1 MRHGKW
7 HSVVVTSYYRG
18 EIEKIVS
25 ESTTNVSGEPTPV
38 QQLLVKIK
46 DEKGNV
52 SQVTVRH
59 GQIYTIS
66 NDEKLTEGQ
75 SVIVSASDGPS
86 GIVFNVY
93 DVDRTTP
100 LLVLCGLLIGVV
112 VWLTKKRGVGALIGL
127 GITLATLTYMIVP
140 LVVRGYSPAL
150 VSLGGAVIIASTSLF
165 LAHGFK
171 KTTFLA
177 WVSTIATLLL
187 ATGLAAVSI
196 YYLRMTGSASE
207 ETLYLTI
214 GGFENIE
221 LKGLLLGGMIIGTL
235 GVLDDVTTAQVSAV
249 MELKNANRRISKSQ
263 LRHHA
268 MQIGKEHILAVVNTL
283 ILAYAG
289 GALPLFIIFTVS
301 GEIPVWVLLNGEL
314 LVEEIVRTLIGSIA
328 LVLAVPITTLLA
340 VHVIH
345 KVEDSEILE
354 AGLHKH

>member
-1 MRHGKW
+1 M
-7 HSVVVTSYYRG
+7 
-18 EIEKIVS
+18 
-25 ESTTNVSGEPTPV
+25 

-75 SVIVSASDGPS
+75 SVIVSSSDGPS
-86 GIVFNVY
+86 GLVYNVY
-93 DVDRTTP
+93 DVDRTNP
-100 LLVLCGLLIGVV
+100 LLLLCGLFIGIIL
-112 VWLTKKRGVGALIGL
+112 WLTKKRGVGALIGL
-127 GITLATLTYMIVP
+127 VITLVTLTYVIVP
-140 LVVRGYSPAL
+140 LVIKGYSPAM
-150 VSLGGAVIIASTSLF
+150 VSLGGAIIIASTSLF

-171 KTTFLA
+171 RTTFLA
-177 WVSTIATLLL
+177 WVGTIATLLL
-187 ATGLAAVSI
+187 ATILAALSI
-196 YYLRMTGSASE
+196 YFLRMTGSASE

-249 MELKNANRRISKSQ
+249 AELKNANRSISKPQ
-263 LRHHA
+263 LMHHA

-289 GALPLFIIFTVS
+289 GSLPLFIIFTVS

-314 LVEEIVRTLIGSIA
+314 LVEEIVQTLIGSIA
-328 LVLAVPITTLLA
+328 LVLAVPITTILA
-340 VHVIH
+340 VHYIH
-345 KVEDSEILE
+345 KVKDPEILN